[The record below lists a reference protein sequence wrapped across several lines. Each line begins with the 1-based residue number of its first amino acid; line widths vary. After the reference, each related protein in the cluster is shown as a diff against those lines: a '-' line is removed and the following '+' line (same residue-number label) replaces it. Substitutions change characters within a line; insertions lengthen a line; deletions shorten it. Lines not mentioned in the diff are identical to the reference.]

1 MGAYKEETMD
11 RIVVSLLLSVLM
23 TGCTA
28 GVREMTEAERT
39 AVREEVSQHFSGFW
53 QAWSQVDPDR
63 GWAYHD
69 DHADY
74 SFAENGRSWTSRASV
89 QTEFAPGFAS
99 TKSQTFNFG
108 EPRVAVL
115 SRDLVYVTW
124 QGTLAAT
131 RVDGTL
137 EATRPFVFT
146 ALWVKVNGE
155 WKVRFAHEST
165 QEPESQQ

>member
-1 MGAYKEETMD
+1 MD
-11 RIVVSLLLSVLM
+11 RVVASFLLCALL
-23 TGCTA
+23 TGC
-28 GVREMTEAERT
+28 GVSVQEMTEAERT
-39 AVREEVSQHFSGFW
+39 ALREEVSQHFSGFW

-74 SFAENGRSWTSRASV
+74 SFAYNGRSWTSRASV
-89 QTEFAPGFAS
+89 QAEFAPGFAS
-99 TKSQTFNFG
+99 TRSQTFNLG

-124 QGTLAAT
+124 QGTHAGT
-131 RVDGTL
+131 GVDGTL
-137 EATRPFVFT
+137 DATRPFVFT

-165 QEPESQQ
+165 REPESQQ